1 MVCYIPLFKVLF
13 LLITLLICSAFLRS
27 PRSSTVQRSLFSSD
41 LLVDNVVDSELFF
54 RPLQSDDYER
64 GISITFSHQRTTP
77 NFWFHS
83 PLSPRLSL
91 LVFPS
96 SSPYSPIT
104 PTFSPSHTKLDQGF
118 CELLGQ
124 LTVSDFSKAK
134 FDERFKEMEKA
145 GDMYHSTCVLL
156 LPLFFSE
163 FVSFFSSTFIFVS
176 LY

>member
-1 MVCYIPLFKVLF
+1 MFVTKLLLLSSLFIFYSAKKDTIDCYIMVCYIPLFKVLF

-83 PLSPRLSL
+83 PLSPCLSL

-104 PTFSPSHTKLDQGF
+104 PTFSPSHKLNLIKG
-118 CELLGQ
+118 
-124 LTVSDFSKAK
+124 SAS
-134 FDERFKEMEKA
+134 
-145 GDMYHSTCVLL
+145 Y
-156 LPLFFSE
+156 
-163 FVSFFSSTFIFVS
+163 
-176 LY
+176 